1 MALIEKSFES
11 LNALNWYKNVTKSG
25 TATTVDFSGA
35 DPNVELRIVNGET
48 SSIGSITYPDF
59 IINPELTSF
68 EFNTEIYWTATQ
80 DVGGDNYQITFGN
93 TMPFRLYFNFWDNL
107 QELGSPPP
115 SLAWFLKSE
124 GKAFLLKE
132 YESFNMNLNKE
143 EISLNENKI
152 GEDKKVC
159 QKPKTLL
166 EFIRYGKKT

>member
-1 MALIEKSFES
+1 MSNHKLCQMIVRKYVKGTINWPREIKIAQRLIKKFKSF
-11 LNALNWYKNVTKSG
+11 
-25 TATTVDFSGA
+25 D
-35 DPNVELRIVNGET
+35 
-48 SSIGSITYPDF
+48 
-59 IINPELTSF
+59 
-68 EFNTEIYWTATQ
+68 
-80 DVGGDNYQITFGN
+80 
-93 TMPFRLYFNFWDNL
+93 FWDNL

-132 YESFNMNLNKE
+132 YESFNMNLTKQE
-143 EISLNENKI
+143 VPLNENKI